1 MSQDTGMI
9 GNRDELERASTG
21 QARSRLLDVV
31 ESTLSAMHPRSLL
44 DDVVTRS
51 DDRTLVVN
59 GTTYDLS
66 EYGHVYV
73 TGAGKGALPLVEATT
88 DIVGG
93 ALTEAIAVEKRGQGA
108 ERDDI
113 EVVEADHPVPSDA
126 SLDAGRAVIERAR
139 SATADDLV
147 FVCITGGA
155 SSLLAAPAGDLTVSD
170 LATVTDE
177 LLRAGARIEELNAVR
192 KHLSEIKGG
201 RLATHLGEA
210 TVVGLIVVDEV
221 QGDPWGP
228 TVPDETTYETA
239 IEALKRNEC
248 WSSVPTAVRAHLER
262 GAWTPAMETPVDQQG
277 RCVQNVVLADAED
290 LCLAAQEFGKRA
302 GFSPTILSTMIEG
315 ESAEA
320 GIVLAG
326 IAKEVAA
333 NGRPVEPPCL
343 LISSGETIVTVTD
356 DSGEG
361 GPNQEFAV
369 SFGIEIDGWSTIT
382 ALSVGTDGTDGP
394 TEVAGGIV
402 DGKTIM
408 RANEAGVDLREHLAK
423 NDTTPALEALG
434 NALYTGSTDTNVMDL
449 RLVHVGEQERL

>member
-1 MSQDTGMI
+1 MGMI

-201 RLATHLGEA
+201 RLATHLDEA

-248 WSSVPTAVRAHLER
+248 
-262 GAWTPAMETPVDQQG
+262 
-277 RCVQNVVLADAED
+277 
-290 LCLAAQEFGKRA
+290 
-302 GFSPTILSTMIEG
+302 
-315 ESAEA
+315 
-320 GIVLAG
+320 
-326 IAKEVAA
+326 
-333 NGRPVEPPCL
+333 
-343 LISSGETIVTVTD
+343 
-356 DSGEG
+356 
-361 GPNQEFAV
+361 
-369 SFGIEIDGWSTIT
+369 
-382 ALSVGTDGTDGP
+382 
-394 TEVAGGIV
+394 
-402 DGKTIM
+402 
-408 RANEAGVDLREHLAK
+408 
-423 NDTTPALEALG
+423 
-434 NALYTGSTDTNVMDL
+434 
-449 RLVHVGEQERL
+449 